1 MRFSKAP
8 FVFLLVALAGAGVA
22 ATPAEAQFGGLGRK
36 LKQKAQQK
44 VDQKQDQAA
53 QGAVDAADNAVS
65 CAASDK
71 KCQEQAQA
79 EGKAVVT
86 SGEGGSSGGTAAG
99 GAADAGTPGKGAWAN
114 YDFKP
119 GDRVLYADDFS
130 GDEVGDFPRRM
141 EFKEGA
147 AEIVEWN
154 GGRWLRVTN
163 DNSRFFIPLPE
174 VLPQRFTMEF
184 DYTNPSGGEVWIS
197 FGDENKRIEVSG
209 YGSAEVYN
217 QETKVMASGAYASL
231 GTPAAY
237 ANKLRKVRVLA
248 DGQYVKLYIDDKRI
262 LNVPNADLGRS
273 NKILFY
279 TDAETD
285 KPTMFGNFRI
295 AAGGKKLYDAL
306 AASGRVATQGIYF
319 DTGSD
324 HIRGESNGTLKE
336 IATMLQEH
344 PDLKL
349 LIEGHTDNVGAPAAN
364 LTLSQKRAEAVKAA
378 LVATYGV
385 DASRLTAK
393 GFGASKPAAPNTTP
407 EGRQTNRRV
416 ELVKQ

>member
-8 FVFLLVALAGAGVA
+8 FVFLLVALCGVGAA
-22 ATPAEAQFGGLGRK
+22 ATPAEAQFGSFGRK

-44 VDQKQDQAA
+44 IDQKEDQAA
-53 QGAVDAADNAVS
+53 QGTVDAADNAVT

-71 KCQEQAQA
+71 KCRDQAKA
-79 EGKAVVT
+79 EGKEVVT
-86 SGEGGSSGGTAAG
+86 SEDGATGATGAAG
-99 GAADAGTPGKGAWAN
+99 ADAGMPGKGAWAN
-114 YDFKP
+114 FDFKP
-119 GDRVLYADDFS
+119 GDRVLYADDF
-130 GDEVGDFPRRM
+130 GADEVGDFPRRM

-163 DNSRFFIPLPE
+163 DNTRFFVPLPE
-174 VLPQRFTMEF
+174 MLPERFTMEF

-197 FGDENKRIEVSG
+197 FGDENKRIEISG
-209 YGSAEVYN
+209 YGGAEVYN

-248 DGQYVKLYIDDKRI
+248 DGKYVKVYIDDKRV
-262 LNVPNADLGRS
+262 LNVPNADLGRAK
-273 NKILFY
+273 KILFY

-306 AASGRVATQGIYF
+306 STSGRVATQGIYF

-344 PDLKL
+344 PDLSL
-349 LIEGHTDNVGAPAAN
+349 MIEGHTDNVGAPAAN

-378 LVATYGV
+378 LVSTYGI
-385 DASRLTAK
+385 DASRLAAK
-393 GFGASKPAAPNTTP
+393 GLGASKPAAPNTTP